1 MAALLSENTCLQ
13 PKPYF
18 KTLFWLQKHLI
29 AAKTAIFTS
38 NLAAMKDCPAIIG
51 RKKEIQKNRFLKSVS

>member
-29 AAKTAIFTS
+29 AAKTAIFAS
-38 NLAAMKDCPAIIG
+38 NLAAMKDYPAIVG
-51 RKKEIQKNRFLKSVS
+51 RKSRYKRLLLEKRFG